1 MHQSP
6 SKISRTLIAT
16 AALALGGLSLNAQ
29 AAPVS
34 FFGVDISSG
43 SGNLLLQPNSDTAR
57 NSFFSNLTGVGT
69 ETFESIGLGNTAP
82 LTLNFGSAGTA
93 TLTGAG
99 RLAGPPPTGSNQYGI
114 GNSKYWSTV
123 TGNFTI
129 NFSSAVAAF
138 GFNGIDIESELVLRL
153 TKTGGGTVDIDPGFT
168 RNRTGSIFYYGF
180 YDTTDTYSSIE
191 FRNPQPGGDIY
202 AFDNMSIG
210 SRQQVTSP
218 IPEPESY
225 ALMLA
230 GLGLVGATARRRKAK
245 NTA

>member
-1 MHQSP
+1 MHQPP

-34 FFGVDISSG
+34 FFGVDKTSG
-43 SGNLLLQPNSDTAR
+43 SGNLLVQPNSDAAR

-69 ETFESIGLGNTAP
+69 ETFESIALGATAP
-82 LTLNFGSAGTA
+82 QALNFGSAGTA
-93 TLTGAG
+93 TLTGTG
-99 RLAGPPPTGSNQYGI
+99 YLAGPPPTGSNQYGI
-114 GNSKYWSTV
+114 GNSKYWFTN
-123 TGNFTI
+123 TGDFTI
-129 NFSSAVAAF
+129 NFSGAVAAF

-153 TKTGGGTVDIDPGFT
+153 TKTGGGTIDINPGLT
-168 RNRTGSIFYYGF
+168 TNNSGSIFYYGF
-180 YDTTDTYSSIE
+180 YDTTDTYSSIQ
-191 FRNPQPGGDIY
+191 FINPTGGGDFY

-210 SRQQVTSP
+210 SQQQVTAA
-218 IPEPESY
+218 IPEPETY

-245 NTA
+245 QTA